1 MVLTHEMIWYIKWNE
16 MVPPKWNDK
25 SNQLL
30 KILNEYDNW
39 DQASHVSWR
48 HDSKEIKQNQ
58 NSKVEPLQRKQQMWE
73 IDGSK
78 NGMYKELIFPLKC

>member
-1 MVLTHEMIWYIKWNE
+1 MKSFNFRVKTSIKFRAGQNMVLTHEMIWYIKWNE

-48 HDSKEIKQNQ
+48 HDSKEIK
-58 NSKVEPLQRKQQMWE
+58 
-73 IDGSK
+73 
-78 NGMYKELIFPLKC
+78 